1 VTGPLLLQGGGE
13 LSPGC
18 REMDRALLER
28 APGPVAV
35 LPLASTPG
43 RDHDLT
49 LARATSYYEGL
60 GQDLG
65 VEVLP
70 ATGDPLAR
78 VAAAA
83 VVVLTGGS
91 PSRLRRA
98 LVGTPLGTALA
109 EHVRRGGAV
118 SGSSA
123 GAMLLG
129 AWTVLPEEGHRLDT
143 GLGLAGDVVVV
154 PHWDGPRQDWLAAI
168 HRGADRCTVLG
179 LPEESGVLVEGDGLT
194 AVGRFPSVVVGHGG
208 DVRVVTRSALFRMGP
223 FGADR

>member
-1 VTGPLLLQGGGE
+1 MNGPVLLQGGGE

-18 REMDRALLER
+18 RDMDRVLLDR
-28 APGPVAV
+28 APGPVLV

-49 LARATSYYEGL
+49 LARATSYYRHL
-60 GQDLG
+60 GA
-65 VEVLP
+65 EVLP
-70 ATGDPLAR
+70 QGPGVER
-78 VAAAA
+78 VAEAA

-91 PSRLRRA
+91 PSRLRQA
-98 LVGTPLGTALA
+98 LVGTPPGTALV

-118 SGSSA
+118 SGASA

-154 PHWDGPRQDWLAAI
+154 PHWEGPRKEWLAAI
-168 HRGADRCTVLG
+168 DRGTVLG
-179 LPEESGVLVEGDGLT
+179 LPEESGVLLDDEGVTPL
-194 AVGRFPSVVVGHGG
+194 GRSPSVVVGHDGEL
-208 DVRVVTRSALFRMGP
+208 RVVTRSALLRMRP
-223 FGADR
+223 FGADT